1 MVRTRPGGVILLDNM
16 LFSGRVLDPQ
26 DDVSKTIAQL
36 NKTISKDE
44 RVDNVLLTVRDGVQF
59 VRKKS

>member
-1 MVRTRPGGVILLDNM
+1 MDNM